1 MSEEKVNENITTDSN
16 LIQYVHNFFEMV
28 TLYDDNKNEHQY
40 KDILEASIDVFLQY
54 QSEYTAYEV
63 YENFFMIYQITPED
77 KSDVDESSP
86 TALISEPNTL
96 LDLVKIMKKYE
107 ENTGDLI
114 DRQRDHF
121 IHSVNVFI
129 LGLAIYA
136 QNKNYRDIFKNYI
149 ERNKENYEKYYKI
162 DDKFSHEE
170 FLYRWGVASLFH
182 DIGYPFEIIGK
193 QLKKFI
199 NEGVKPI
206 SDSYDINVTI
216 NFRDFDEFNTIVK
229 LSPYDFAD
237 NYREKFDEAKVL
249 DLFKPTEIM
258 AHKIYTDFELSKTQF
273 RALIKRLN
281 GFINYMIEND
291 FIDHGFFS
299 AILVLNSYGSLIQKY
314 TDKNNGYFFYPIVD
328 SATAILL
335 HNFYDKTLR
344 KQEPFEL
351 GKFIPKKSPIAYL
364 LILCDELQEWN
375 RQPYGVLDKKKSHVN
390 DLDVTINDGEMKV
403 KYIVNKA
410 PMGLGFEEDKEL
422 LIKNLLDIKPVFNEA
437 FSINPQIEL
446 DNVLRDISMAEIQ
459 APDVLMRNIENLAEL
474 INTKYYETTKANCI
488 QASQDFEDLKNR
500 GDEIYASNDKEKI
513 KEYEEEFFKAEQ
525 KALKSKNKFEAAKK
539 EFKDLNSD
547 LKISNIRQAKSIPKK
562 LAMIGCEIAHISDDR
577 KEITEFSEN
586 EIKDLAIF
594 EHNDWMNE
602 REGMG
607 WVYGEEKDIDRRISP
622 YLVSWDELDEDTK
635 KYDEEAIKN
644 IPDLLNELNLKVV
657 ESRIKSL
664 THKMHEFFV
673 NEIETS
679 DEKSTKKGT
688 DSKTHKDLPLHIQ
701 YSNYKQ
707 ANYLV
712 KILKEK
718 KYELVELNDPRKAES
733 KFDDDDIEYFAKRE
747 HQEWYKIKVNLGF
760 KYAPPEEDVEE
771 MEFGFEEFENSC
783 KEKLAEAKKL
793 AEINGEISEESEDE
807 KPLTNPN
814 LVKWECLPKE
824 IQERNKE
831 TFRHLSEI
839 CADESVGLK
848 IVKSE

>member
-1 MSEEKVNENITTDSN
+1 MSEENVNDNINTDSN
-16 LIQYVHNFFEMV
+16 LIHYIHNFFDGIE
-28 TLYDDNKNEHQY
+28 LYDDVNKDHNY
-40 KDILEASIDVFLQY
+40 KDILEASIEVFLQY

-96 LDLVKIMKKYE
+96 LDLVKIMKNYE

-136 QNKNYRDIFKNYI
+136 QNKPYRDVFRKYI
-149 ERNKENYEKYYKI
+149 ENNENYEKYYKI
-162 DDKFSHEE
+162 DGKFSHEE

-199 NEGVKPI
+199 NDGVKPI
-206 SDSYDINVTI
+206 SDTYDVNLTI
-216 NFRDFDEFNTIVK
+216 NFIDFDQFNTLVK

-237 NYREKFDEAKVL
+237 DYRANYEESKVL

-258 AHKIYTDFELSKTQF
+258 AHKIYLDFDLSKSQF
-273 RALIKRLN
+273 KALINRLN
-281 GFINYMIEND
+281 GFIHYMIEND

-314 TDKNNGYFFYPIVD
+314 TDKHKGYFFYPIVD
-328 SATAILL
+328 SATSILL
-335 HNFYDKTLR
+335 HNFYNKTLR
-344 KQEPFEL
+344 KQEPFKL
-351 GKFIPKKSPIAYL
+351 GKFAPKKSPIAYL

-390 DLDVTINDGEMKV
+390 DLDVTISNDEMKV

-422 LIKNLLDIKPVFNEA
+422 LITNLLDTKAIFKEGL
-437 FSINPQIEL
+437 SINPQIEL
-446 DNVLRDISMAEIQ
+446 DNVLRDISITEIQ
-459 APDVLMRNIENLAEL
+459 APDVLMRNIENMAKQ
-474 INTKYYETTKANCI
+474 INTKYYETTKK
-488 QASQDFEDLKNR
+488 DYEDAKEALEKVKSDYAD
-500 GDEIYASNDKEKI
+500 GDISDDDEII
-513 KEYEEEFFKAEQ
+513 KEAEEKKQ
-525 KALKSKNKFEAAKK
+525 KAKEKFEAAK
-539 EFKDLNSD
+539 ENFKDLTPD
-547 LKISNIRQAKSIPKK
+547 LKMSNIRQAKSIPKK

-577 KEITEFSEN
+577 DAKVDFDEN
-586 EIKDLAIF
+586 ELKDLAIF
-594 EHNDWMNE
+594 EHEDWVNE
-602 REGMG
+602 RKGMG
-607 WVYGEEKDIDRRISP
+607 WIYGEKKDTKKRISP
-622 YLVSWDELDEDTK
+622 YLVEWDELDDDTK
-635 KYDEEAIKN
+635 KYDEEAVKN
-644 IPDLLNELNLKVV
+644 IPNLLKEHDLKVV
-657 ESRIKSL
+657 ESRIKLL
-664 THKMHEFFV
+664 TYKMHSFFV
-673 NEIETS
+673 SELETLEDES
-679 DEKSTKKGT
+679 DESKSK
-688 DSKTHKDLPLHIQ
+688 SHSDLPLHIQ

-707 ANYLV
+707 ADYLV

-718 KYELVELNDPRKAES
+718 KFELVELNDPRDEVT

-747 HQEWYKIKVNLGF
+747 HQEWYKLKINLGF
-760 KYAPPEEDVEE
+760 KYAPREDDEDE
-771 MEFGFEEFENSC
+771 IEFGFEEYESIC
-783 KEKLAEAKKL
+783 REKLAEAKELAKL
-793 AEINGEISEESEDE
+793 NGEDSDDDADDE
-807 KPLTNPN
+807 IPLTNPN

-839 CADESVGLK
+839 CADDSVGLK
-848 IVKSE
+848 IVKIE